1 MSDWQLKSDVEDI
14 REEVSEIKGALL
26 GKGYYDEGLK
36 SEIED
41 PKKAVEKV
49 DGCQC
54 NMGIIHNIDRHVVD
68 ACNQT
73 DSLESTVGLHT
84 MLLVVIGLISL
95 ANLFRRR

>member
-1 MSDWQLKSDVEDI
+1 MSDWQLKKEA
-14 REEVSEIKGALL
+14 SEIKEALL
-26 GKGYYDEGLK
+26 GKGYYNEGLK
-36 SEIED
+36 GEIED
-41 PKKAVEKV
+41 IKKAVEDV

-54 NMGIIHNIDRHVVD
+54 NMGIVHNIDRHVVD

-95 ANLFRRR
+95 ANLFLGR

>member
-1 MSDWQLKSDVEDI
+1 MSDWQLKK
-14 REEVSEIKGALL
+14 EVSEIKEALL
-26 GKGYYDEGLK
+26 SKGYYDKGLK
-36 SEIED
+36 GEIED
-41 PKKAVEKV
+41 LKKAVKDV

-54 NMGIIHNIDRHVVD
+54 NMGIVHNIDRHVVD

-73 DSLESTVGLHT
+73 DILESTVGLHT

>member
-1 MSDWQLKSDVEDI
+1 MSDWQLK
-14 REEVSEIKGALL
+14 REVSEIKEALL
-26 GKGYYDEGLK
+26 GKGYYDKGLK
-36 SEIED
+36 GEIED
-41 PKKAVEKV
+41 LKKVVEDI

-84 MLLVVIGLISL
+84 MLLVLIGLISL
-95 ANLFRRR
+95 ANLFRSR

>member
-1 MSDWQLKSDVEDI
+1 MSDWQLKK
-14 REEVSEIKGALL
+14 EVSETKEALL
-26 GKGYYDEGLK
+26 GKGYYNEGLK
-36 SEIED
+36 GEIED
-41 PKKAVEKV
+41 IKKAVEDV

-54 NMGIIHNIDRHVVD
+54 NMGIVHNIDRHVVD

-95 ANLFRRR
+95 ANLFRGR

>member
-1 MSDWQLKSDVEDI
+1 MTDWQSKSDVEDI
-14 REEVSEIKGALL
+14 REEVSEIKEALL

-41 PKKAVEKV
+41 LKKAVEDV

-95 ANLFRRR
+95 ANLF